1 MDPLLAA
8 PILSILSAMMFSI
21 GNLFLGY
28 GLRTSTPM
36 VSTLTLAFVT
46 LLIFGP
52 VAVLTFRQEGFPLTG
67 VLILVAAGMA
77 SPGVSRTLLSMSF
90 GRIGLSR
97 SVTISNAAPL
107 VAVIFGVALLG
118 ERPTYL
124 IYIGTVSIIVGVS
137 CLTMEEAPADPKKR
151 LPRFAWY
158 NYTLAFL
165 AMVTLGLA
173 GTLRKMGI
181 SALPSLSAA
190 LSLGA
195 LGSLLALAA
204 WYPFLSEKDSSV
216 KTSWHGM
223 GYFLGS
229 ALFTC
234 AAILGFFAALQR
246 GSLSVVMPL
255 ICTVPLFT
263 LVLSWLFLRK
273 VERLNYRIA
282 LGALLVSCGAA
293 LVAIS

>member
-67 VLILVAAGMA
+67 VLILVAAGVA

-151 LPRFAWY
+151 LPRFAWHD
-158 NYTLAFL
+158 YTVAFL

-173 GTLRKMGI
+173 GTLRKVGI

-216 KTSWHGM
+216 KTSWRGM

-293 LVAIS
+293 LVAIA

>member
-1 MDPLLAA
+1 MDLFFAA
-8 PILSILSAMMFSI
+8 PLLSILSAVMFSI

-52 VAVLTFRQEGFPLTG
+52 VAVLNFRQEGLPLTG
-67 VLILVAAGMA
+67 VLILVAAGVA

-90 GRIGLSR
+90 ERIGLSR

-107 VAVIFGVALLG
+107 VAAILGVAMLG

-124 IYIGTVSIIVGVS
+124 VYIGTVSIVVGVS
-137 CLTMEEAPADPKKR
+137 CLTMEQEPPDTKNRFPKS
-151 LPRFAWY
+151 AWY

-173 GTLRKMGI
+173 GTLRKVGI
-181 SALPSLSAA
+181 SVFPSLSAA

-216 KTSWHGM
+216 KFCWEGM
-223 GYFLGS
+223 GYFVGS

-234 AAILGFFAALQR
+234 AAIFGFFAALQR

-263 LVLSWLFLRK
+263 LVLSWMFLRK

-282 LGALLVSCGAA
+282 LGGLLVSCGAA
-293 LVAIS
+293 LVAIA